1 MKKGSLTYPVIK
13 KRIIGSLTVH
23 EKLSVDWSG
32 RRRLQREKHELKTPQ
47 TSLLVEE
54 TEAMPAESVRL

>member
-1 MKKGSLTYPVIK
+1 M
-13 KRIIGSLTVH
+13 
-23 EKLSVDWSG
+23 VDWSG

-54 TEAMPAESVRL
+54 AEAMPAESVRLKRKSIALYFNTYSQ